1 MKTKPITP
9 RSTHRFCTPRAAAI
23 AALAC
28 TTLISACGSSSK
40 KPPAAAR
47 HLNTTRV
54 AISIEQS
61 ILKQRHRHAKVSC
74 PAVVLQEAGR
84 NFDCVASMSKG
95 VKTTFAVTQGNNGNV
110 TYQGL

>member
-1 MKTKPITP
+1 MKSKLITP
-9 RSTHRFCTPRAAAI
+9 GSIHRFGGPRAAAI

-28 TTLISACGSSSK
+28 TTLVSACGSSSK
-40 KPPAAAR
+40 KPPAAVR
-47 HLNTTRV
+47 HLNTARV

-61 ILKQRHRHAKVSC
+61 ILKQRHLHAKVSC

-84 NFDCVASMSKG
+84 NFDCVALMRKG
-95 VKTTFAVTQGNNGNV
+95 VKTTFAVTQGSNGNV